1 MEIFLELAGIV
12 FIATLFSI
20 LMRIL
25 RQPLIVGYI
34 LAGIFIGPYFLNI
47 YHSRDNIELFSKI
60 GVTIL
65 LFILGLNLSP
75 RVIKEVG
82 KVSFITGAGE
92 VIFSAVISFGLSS
105 ILGFNFITALFI
117 ALALSFSS
125 TIIVL
130 KLLSDKNAL
139 NKLYGRISIGFLL
152 LEDIAAT
159 ILLVLIASFSQT
171 ADANLATILGLLLL
185 KAGGILLVLYLVSEF
200 IMPRISIFMASST
213 ELLFLFSMTWG
224 LGLAALFHILGFSI
238 EIGALIAGIMLS
250 LTPFSYE
257 IESRMKPL
265 RDFFIVLFFVLL
277 GSQMVL
283 GNIFTLLIPVIVL
296 SFFVLFGRPV
306 IVLIIMNLL
315 GYKKRTSFMAG
326 ITITQISE
334 FSLILTGLA
343 LSLGYI
349 TKEISSLITLV
360 GLITIG
366 ISAYLI
372 MYSEDIYVRLEKLL
386 GIFEIRKPK
395 DKEKG
400 SDAEIFDIL
409 LFGYDRVGQDFLRA
423 FSKLDKKFLVIDF
436 DPSSIKSLQKENI
449 PYRYGDAQDIEF
461 VSELNLAKI
470 KMAVSTIPDFKTNM
484 LLVNKIK
491 EDSPSAIIIV
501 ISHDTEDAQALYE
514 KGATYVIMPHY
525 LGARFATNM
534 ISKFGL
540 DKKGFEEERDKH
552 LEHLEKRKEWTGK
565 NKYST
570 EEKAVDDEKSS
581 K

>member
-20 LMRIL
+20 LMRIF

-60 GVTIL
+60 GVAIL

-82 KVSFITGAGE
+82 KVSLITGIVE
-92 VIFSAVISFGLSS
+92 VIFSAVISFGISS
-105 ILGFNFITALFI
+105 ILGFNFLTALFI

-130 KLLSDKNAL
+130 KLFSDKGAL

-159 ILLVLIASFSQT
+159 ILLVVIASFAHT
-171 ADANLATILGLLLL
+171 TDTNLATMFGLLFI
-185 KAGGILLVLYLVSEF
+185 KSAGILLTLYLVSEF
-200 IMPRISIFMASST
+200 IMPRISIFMASSS
-213 ELLFLFSMTWG
+213 ELLFLFSITWG
-224 LGLAALFHILGFSI
+224 LGLSALFYILGFSI

-250 LTPFSYE
+250 LTPFAYE
-257 IESRMKPL
+257 IESRLKPL

-283 GNIFTLLIPVIVL
+283 GNIFTLLIPAIIL
-296 SFFVLFGRPV
+296 SFFVILGRP
-306 IVLIIMNLL
+306 IIIMVTMNLL

-326 ITITQISE
+326 VTITQISE
-334 FSLILTGLA
+334 FSLILIGLA
-343 LSLGYI
+343 LSLGYV
-349 TKEISSLITLV
+349 TKNISSLITMV
-360 GLITIG
+360 GLITIT
-366 ISAYLI
+366 ISTYII
-372 MYSEDIYVRLEKLL
+372 MYSEEIYVRVEKIL
-386 GIFEIRKPK
+386 GILEFRKPK
-395 DKEKG
+395 DNEKG
-400 SDAEIFDIL
+400 SGSEVYDIL
-409 LFGYDRVGQDFLRA
+409 LFGYDRVGQDFLRV
-423 FSKLDKKFLVIDF
+423 FKKLEKKFLVIDF
-436 DPSSIKSLQKENI
+436 NPKSIKALTESNI
-449 PYRYGDAQDIEF
+449 PFRYGDAQDIEF
-461 VSELNLAKI
+461 ISELNLSKV
-470 KMAVSTIPDFKTNM
+470 KMAASTIPDFKTNM
-484 LLVNKIK
+484 LLVGKIRD
-491 EDSPSAIIIV
+491 ESPNAIIIV
-501 ISHDTEDAQALYE
+501 ISHDAEDAEELYK

-534 ISKFGL
+534 IGKFGF
-540 DKKGFEEERDKH
+540 DKKGFEDERDKH
-552 LEHLEKRKEWTGK
+552 LEHLAKRKTWTEDDK
-565 NKYST
+565 ASS
-570 EEKAVDDEKSS
+570 EEKTVEDEKSS

>member
-20 LMRIL
+20 LMRII

-60 GVTIL
+60 GVAIL

-82 KVSFITGAGE
+82 KVSLIAGIGE
-92 VIFSAVISFGLSS
+92 VIFSAIISFGISS
-105 ILGFNFITALFI
+105 ILGFNFLTALFI

-130 KLLSDKNAL
+130 KLFSDKGAL

-159 ILLVLIASFSQT
+159 ILLVVIASFSHT
-171 ADANLATILGLLLL
+171 ADANLATMFGMLFI
-185 KAGGILLVLYLVSEF
+185 KSAGILLTLYLVSEF
-200 IMPRISIFMASST
+200 ILPRVSIFMASSS
-213 ELLFLFSMTWG
+213 ELLFLFSITWG
-224 LGLAALFHILGFSI
+224 LGLSALFYILGFSI

-250 LTPFSYE
+250 LTPFAYE
-257 IESRMKPL
+257 IESRLKPL

-283 GNIFTLLIPVIVL
+283 GNVFTLLIPTFIL
-296 SFFVLFGRPV
+296 SFFVIVGRPV
-306 IVLIIMNLL
+306 IVMVIMNLL

-326 ITITQISE
+326 VTITQISE
-334 FSLILTGLA
+334 FSLILIGLA

-349 TKEISSLITLV
+349 TKTTSSLVTMV
-360 GLITIG
+360 GLITIT
-366 ISAYLI
+366 ISTYLI
-372 MYSEDIYVRLEKLL
+372 MYSEEIYARVEKML
-386 GIFEIRKPK
+386 GFFEFRKPK
-395 DKEKG
+395 DNEK
-400 SDAEIFDIL
+400 SDSHETYDIL
-409 LFGYDRVGQDFLRA
+409 LFGYDRVGQDFLRV
-423 FSKLDKKFLVIDF
+423 FKKLEKKFLVIDF
-436 DPSSIKSLQKENI
+436 NPKSIKSLTEKNI
-449 PYRYGDAQDIEF
+449 PFRYGDAQDVEF
-461 VSELNLAKI
+461 ISELNLSKV
-470 KMAVSTIPDFKTNM
+470 KMAASTIPDFKTNM
-484 LLVNKIK
+484 LLVGKIRD
-491 EDSPSAIIIV
+491 ESPNAIIIV
-501 ISHDTEDAQALYE
+501 ISHDAEDAEELYK

-534 ISKFGL
+534 IGKFGF

-552 LEHLEKRKEWTGK
+552 LEHLAKRKNWTENDK
-565 NKYST
+565 TSA
-570 EEKAVDDEKSS
+570 EEKTVEDKESPK
-581 K
+581 

>member
-1 MEIFLELAGIV
+1 
-12 FIATLFSI
+12 
-20 LMRIL
+20 MRII

-60 GVTIL
+60 GVAIL

-82 KVSFITGAGE
+82 KVSLIAGIGE
-92 VIFSAVISFGLSS
+92 VIFSAIISFGISS
-105 ILGFNFITALFI
+105 ILGFNFLTALFI

-130 KLLSDKNAL
+130 KLFSDKGAL

-159 ILLVLIASFSQT
+159 ILLVVIASFAQS
-171 ADANLATILGLLLL
+171 ADANLATMFGLLFI
-185 KAGGILLVLYLVSEF
+185 KSAGILLTLYLVSEF
-200 IMPRISIFMASST
+200 IMPRISIFMASSS
-213 ELLFLFSMTWG
+213 ELLFLFSITWG
-224 LGLAALFHILGFSI
+224 LGLSALFYILGFSI

-257 IESRMKPL
+257 IESRLKPL

-277 GSQMVL
+277 GSQMVIS
-283 GNIFTLLIPVIVL
+283 NIFTLLIPAVIL
-296 SFFVLFGRPV
+296 SFFVILGRPV
-306 IVLIIMNLL
+306 IVMVIMNLL

-326 ITITQISE
+326 VTITQISE
-334 FSLILTGLA
+334 FSLILIGLA

-349 TKEISSLITLV
+349 TKDASSLITVV
-360 GLITIG
+360 GLFTITISTY
-366 ISAYLI
+366 II
-372 MYSEDIYVRLEKLL
+372 IYSEEIYARVEKML
-386 GIFEIRKPK
+386 GILEFRKPK
-395 DKEKG
+395 DNEKG
-400 SDAEIFDIL
+400 SGSQAYDIL
-409 LFGYDRVGQDFLRA
+409 LFGYDRVGQDFLRV
-423 FSKLDKKFLVIDF
+423 FNKLEKKFLVIDF
-436 DPSSIKSLQKENI
+436 NPKSIKVLAEANI
-449 PYRYGDAQDIEF
+449 PFRYGDAQDIEF
-461 VSELNLAKI
+461 ISELNLSKV
-470 KMAVSTIPDFKTNM
+470 KMAVSTILDFKTNM
-484 LLVNKIK
+484 LLVSKIRD
-491 EDSPSAIIIV
+491 ESPNAIIIV
-501 ISHDTEDAQALYE
+501 ISHDAEDAEALYE

-534 ISKFGL
+534 IGKFGF

-552 LEHLEKRKEWTGK
+552 LEHLAKRKTWTENDK
-565 NKYST
+565 TSA
-570 EEKAVDDEKSS
+570 EEKTVEDKVSS